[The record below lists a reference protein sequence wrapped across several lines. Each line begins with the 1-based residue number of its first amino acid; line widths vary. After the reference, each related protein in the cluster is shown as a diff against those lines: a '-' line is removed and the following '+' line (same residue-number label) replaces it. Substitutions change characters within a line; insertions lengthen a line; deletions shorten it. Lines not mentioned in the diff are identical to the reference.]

1 MTVLAKP
8 LLVSKY
14 AEAAQTTQYTVA
26 SGVRTILDKFTATNV
41 TGSAATLSVNLV
53 PSGGTAGASN
63 TITLTKTLAAG
74 DVYTFPEI
82 VGHVLAGG
90 EFVSTLAGT
99 ATAIVI
105 RISGREIS

>member
-41 TGSAATLSVNLV
+41 TGSAAT
-53 PSGGTAGASN
+53 
-63 TITLTKTLAAG
+63 
-74 DVYTFPEI
+74 
-82 VGHVLAGG
+82 
-90 EFVSTLAGT
+90 
-99 ATAIVI
+99 
-105 RISGREIS
+105 